1 VADVV
6 RPLEPILF
14 TRDLPSSYQAILADT
29 GLQWLCEPMIS
40 TEIVADF
47 SHIPPLYEGLEKPN
61 VVVTSQNGA
70 TALIQFLQH
79 YPEYRLRASYFAVGL
94 KTRNTLFNARIL
106 AYKPKIHDANGL
118 SDFLIEQASRN
129 KRPVIHF
136 HGDKAL
142 DTLPIRLN
150 EAGLTVK
157 RALVYHTHL
166 LKADLTQLAY
176 NSVAFNSVAFMSP
189 TAVESFATNGG
200 FSKPLNY
207 VFSIGPT
214 TAVAVAEYVQDG
226 IALGG
231 NEYNFERLVQLI
243 ANYNKSLC
251 FSG

>member
-1 VADVV
+1 LV
-6 RPLEPILF
+6 RPLEPLLF
-14 TRDLPSSYQAILADT
+14 TRNLPPSYEAILKDKD
-29 GLQWLCEPMIS
+29 LKWLCEPMIS
-40 TEIVADF
+40 TEFVVDF
-47 SHIPPLYEGLEKPN
+47 SHIPPLFEGLEKPN

-70 TALIQFLQH
+70 KALIQFLQQ
-79 YPEYRLRASYFAVGL
+79 YPECRLRASYFAVGL

-142 DTLPIRLN
+142 DTLTERLT

-166 LKADLTQLAY
+166 LTTDLTQL
-176 NSVAFNSVAFMSP
+176 AFNSVAFMSP
-189 TAVESFATNGG
+189 TAVESFANNGG
-200 FSKPLNY
+200 FNKPLNY
-207 VFSIGPT
+207 IFSIGPT
-214 TAVAVAEYVQDG
+214 TAEAVGKYVKDG
-226 IALGG
+226 ISLGG

-243 ANYNKSLC
+243 STYKSTTTLV
-251 FSG
+251 